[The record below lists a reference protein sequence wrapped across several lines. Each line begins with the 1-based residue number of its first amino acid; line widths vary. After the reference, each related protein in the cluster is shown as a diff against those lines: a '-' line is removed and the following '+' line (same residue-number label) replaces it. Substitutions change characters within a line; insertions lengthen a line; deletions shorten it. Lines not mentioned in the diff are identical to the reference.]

1 MLALLHSFNQSSI
14 YIPSKNSA
22 ERLLRN
28 KEILQLYKKKKSYK
42 EISEQFSITERWI
55 RNIVKIMIYRSISR

>member
-28 KEILQLYKKKKSYK
+28 EEILQLYKKKKSYK
-42 EISEQFSITERWI
+42 EISEQFKISERWI
-55 RNIVKIMIYRSISR
+55 RILITIMIKRSIPR